1 MSGIISPF
9 GKSGVLTDVRGLT
22 LRAYCRVTSDNPS
35 SSAFDR
41 SYNVASISYSSS
53 VLTLNFIERVVSPF
67 SIASFYSL
75 STGTSV
81 RFTITQ
87 TLSGSQ
93 PGISLNYR
101 VMNNNG
107 SIATTNGNLTG
118 LCAAVYGGI
127 GS

>member
-1 MSGIISPF
+1 MSGLVSPF

-22 LRAYCRVTSDNPS
+22 IRAYCRISSNNPS

-41 SYNVASISYSSS
+41 SYNVASISYTATT
-53 VLTLNFIERVVSPF
+53 LTINFIDRIVSPF
-67 SIASFYSL
+67 SMVTFYGL

-81 RFTITQ
+81 HFGTNG

-101 VMNNNG
+101 IMNNSG
-107 SIATTNGNLTG
+107 SIATTSGNTDG
-118 LCAAVYGGI
+118 FCVAIYGGI
-127 GS
+127 S